1 MTNGDTWCA
10 VLGSPIAHSLSPAMH
25 RAAYAELGLDWR
37 YEAYE
42 VDESQL
48 ESFIATAAPGLR
60 GLSLTMPLKR
70 VALDLADA
78 ADDTSRLVGAAN
90 TLLIEPDGSRIAAN
104 TDVPGLV
111 RAFAE
116 HGITTAESAIVL
128 GAGATAASAL
138 AAVSRLGVR
147 AVTVVVRSA
156 ARVEQVRDLAA
167 DLGIGLGVATF
178 AQAEQVGGHDLVV
191 STVPGGAADAW
202 AEHFAAVAPVVFD
215 VAYHPWPTLL
225 AVAASNSGA
234 EVLSGLDLLV
244 HQASLQVEMMTG
256 RSPAPLAA
264 MRAAARE
271 ELIERDRGVV

>member
-1 MTNGDTWCA
+1 
-10 VLGSPIAHSLSPAMH
+10 
-25 RAAYAELGLDWR
+25 
-37 YEAYE
+37 
-42 VDESQL
+42 
-48 ESFIATAAPGLR
+48 LR

-78 ADDTSRLVGAAN
+78 ADETSRLVGAAN
-90 TLLIEPDGSRIAAN
+90 TLLVEPDGSRIAAN

-116 HGITTAESAIVL
+116 HGITSAESAVVL

-138 AAVSRLGVR
+138 AALSRLGVR

-215 VAYHPWPTLL
+215 VAYHPWPTFL
-225 AVAASNSGA
+225 AVAASNNGA
-234 EVLSGLDLLV
+234 EVLNGLDLLV
-244 HQASLQVEMMTG
+244 HQATLQVEMMTG

-271 ELIERDRGVV
+271 ELIERERGVV

>member
-1 MTNGDTWCA
+1 VTSDATWCA

-25 RAAYAELGLDWR
+25 RAAYAALGLDWR

-42 VDESQL
+42 VDESRL
-48 ESFIATAAPGLR
+48 ESFLADAAPGLR

-78 ADDTSRLVGAAN
+78 ADETSRLVGAAN
-90 TLLIEPDGSRIAAN
+90 TLLVEPDGSRIAAN

-116 HGITTAESAIVL
+116 HGITTAESAVGL

-138 AAVSRLGVR
+138 AALSRLGVR

-156 ARVEQVRDLAA
+156 ARVGQVRDLAA

-178 AQAEQVGGHDLVV
+178 GQAEQVGGHDLVV

-215 VAYHPWPTLL
+215 VAYHPWPTCL

-234 EVLSGLDLLV
+234 EVLNGLDLLV

-271 ELIERDRGVV
+271 ELIERDRGVG

>member
-1 MTNGDTWCA
+1 MTNSDTWCA

-48 ESFIATAAPGLR
+48 ESFLADAAPGLR

-70 VALDLADA
+70 VALDLADVS
-78 ADDTSRLVGAAN
+78 DETSRLVGAAN
-90 TLLIEPDGSRIAAN
+90 TLLVEPDGSRIAAN

-116 HGITTAESAIVL
+116 HGITSAESAVVL

-138 AAVSRLGVR
+138 AALSRLHVR

-167 DLGIGLGVATF
+167 ELGIGLGVATF

-215 VAYHPWPTLL
+215 VAYHPWPTSL

-234 EVLSGLDLLV
+234 EVLNGLDLLV
-244 HQASLQVEMMTG
+244 HQATLQVEMMTG

-271 ELIERDRGVV
+271 ELIERERGVV